1 MNPTVGWALSG
12 AALLAGWFGYGWRGI
27 VLALS
32 VIVFW
37 LLLQF
42 SRTLRVLRLAATRP
56 VGSVDNAV
64 MLNARLD
71 TRLRLIDVL
80 RLTGSLGRRVS
91 ETPERWAWADGAG
104 DEVEIEFAAGRCASW
119 QLKRAGPAQQT

>member
-1 MNPTVGWALSG
+1 VNPTVGWALAG
-12 AALLAGWFGYGWRGI
+12 AGLLAGWFSYGWRGI

-42 SRTLRVLRLAATRP
+42 SRTMRVLRNAATRP

-64 MLNARLD
+64 MLHAHLD

-80 RLTGSLGRRVS
+80 RLTGSLGRRIS
-91 ETPERWAWADGAG
+91 ETPERWAWSDGAG
-104 DEVEIEFAAGRCASW
+104 DEVEIELVAGRCASW
-119 QLKRAGPAQQT
+119 RLKRAEAAQA

>member
-1 MNPTVGWALSG
+1 MNPTVGWALAG
-12 AALLAGWFGYGWRGI
+12 AALLAGWFSYGWRGI

-42 SRTLRVLRLAATRP
+42 SRTMRVLRSAAQRP
-56 VGSVDNAV
+56 VGSVANAV
-64 MLNARLD
+64 MLHAGLD

-91 ETPERWAWADGAG
+91 ETPERWAWSDGAG
-104 DEVEIEFAAGRCASW
+104 DEVEIEFAAGRCVSW
-119 QLKRAGPAQQT
+119 QLTRAGSAQT

>member
-1 MNPTVGWALSG
+1 MNPTVGWALAG
-12 AALLAGWFGYGWRGI
+12 AALLAGWFSYGWRGI

-42 SRTLRVLRLAATRP
+42 SRTLRVLRGAASRP
-56 VGSVDNAV
+56 VGSVHNAV
-64 MLNARLD
+64 MLTARLD

-91 ETPERWAWADGAG
+91 ETPERWAWVDGAG
-104 DEVEIEFAAGRCASW
+104 DEVEIEFASGRCASW
-119 QLKRAGPAQQT
+119 HLKRSGSEPA